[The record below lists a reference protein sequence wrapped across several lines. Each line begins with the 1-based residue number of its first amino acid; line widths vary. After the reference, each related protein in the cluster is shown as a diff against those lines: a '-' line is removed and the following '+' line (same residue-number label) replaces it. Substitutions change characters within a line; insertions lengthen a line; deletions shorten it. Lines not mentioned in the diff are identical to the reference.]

1 MAFSVQQN
9 MPFSLP
15 AGRISLPA
23 DIVICADSV
32 PARPKS
38 EMNARPACKPLRSV
52 RRHAGPDCLTAA
64 VGPTQSAAA
73 VKTSGRFCRPG
84 RKCGL
89 KKNGAQGDRKFFQFS
104 FNFLLTILSGG
115 VTLKSN

>member
-64 VGPTQSAAA
+64 VGPAQSAAA
-73 VKTSGRFCRPG
+73 VKTSGRFCRPAESAPS
-84 RKCGL
+84 
-89 KKNGAQGDRKFFQFS
+89 KKTVPRVIEKFFYFPLIS
-104 FNFLLTILSGG
+104 Y
-115 VTLKSN
+115 

>member
-23 DIVICADSV
+23 DIVICAASV

-38 EMNARPACKPLRSV
+38 GMNACPA
-52 RRHAGPDCLTAA
+52 
-64 VGPTQSAAA
+64 
-73 VKTSGRFCRPG
+73 
-84 RKCGL
+84 
-89 KKNGAQGDRKFFQFS
+89 
-104 FNFLLTILSGG
+104 
-115 VTLKSN
+115 